1 MSALICWIFHLFNR
15 NIRPRKAKV
24 GKQMILQ
31 FFSSPIGIAAILSF
45 FIGSFGY
52 VIIKM
57 WIQPL
62 MRYRL
67 LKAKVGALMNTA
79 ENLSGE
85 GRPAAFPAEDI
96 RRTAAKLADC
106 HSNTLPQWYQLM
118 LANRNESPDS
128 AVADLMALANVKDR
142 QHAPKRI
149 AKVRAALRLT
159 LKK

>member
-1 MSALICWIFHLFNR
+1 
-15 NIRPRKAKV
+15 
-24 GKQMILQ
+24 MILE

-52 VIIKM
+52 VLIKM
-57 WIQPL
+57 WVQPL

-67 LKAKVGALMNTA
+67 LKSKVGVLLNTTEILPA
-79 ENLSGE
+79 DD
-85 GRPAAFPAEDI
+85 RPAAFPAEDI

-106 HSNTLPQWYQLM
+106 YNNTLPQWYQL
-118 LANRNESPDS
+118 LLTNREESPDS

-149 AKVRAALRLT
+149 AKIRVALRLT
-159 LKK
+159 SKK

>member
-1 MSALICWIFHLFNR
+1 
-15 NIRPRKAKV
+15 
-24 GKQMILQ
+24 MILE

-52 VIIKM
+52 VLIKM
-57 WIQPL
+57 WVQPL

-67 LKAKVGALMNTA
+67 LKSKVGVLLNTT
-79 ENLSGE
+79 ENLPGN
-85 GRPAAFPAEDI
+85 GRPVAFPAEDI

-106 HSNTLPQWYQLM
+106 YNNTLPQWYQL
-118 LANRNESPDS
+118 LLTNREESPDS

-149 AKVRAALRLT
+149 AKIRAALRLT
-159 LKK
+159 SKK